1 MVRVGGERENP
12 QVALQIYPGL
22 SESPAGQLLQ
32 MTADIFRQR
41 CQTSVGELA
50 QTVLRGSQVTDT
62 VGELV
67 VDLPD
72 SLLEG
77 RVVR

>member
-1 MVRVGGERENP
+1 
-12 QVALQIYPGL
+12 
-22 SESPAGQLLQ
+22 